1 MEFDGKMRFIRRK
14 NSEIV
19 ETQPLVLTG
28 EDGETLF
35 AFPEEVVNAVRQ
47 TIARLMRTNPFP
59 DKLAIT
65 SAVRQEG
72 VTYLSRAIGTVLAN
86 DMARKV
92 CVVELNW
99 WWPTDDPKTANGR
112 PGVAEILL
120 GDATLE
126 EAQFGT
132 GLDNLTLIPAGK
144 LVNNRRSTV
153 SHSDELAAL
162 ITTLD
167 KKFDHVIYDLPA
179 ITVASDTILLASH
192 STAVCLVV
200 RQGVTPVQSVKG
212 MLDDLDHLNIVGVI
226 MNQVNVATP
235 SFLLD
240 YIVQG

>member
-1 MEFDGKMRFIRRK
+1 MRFIRRK
-14 NSEIV
+14 KSENV
-19 ETQPLVLTG
+19 VSQPLVLTG
-28 EDGETLF
+28 EDGETWF
-35 AFPEEVVNAVRQ
+35 AFPEQVVDAVRQ
-47 TIARLMRTNPFP
+47 TIARLMRTDPFP

-72 VTYLSRAIGTVLAN
+72 VTFLSRAIGTVLAH

-99 WWPTDDPKTANGR
+99 WWPTDYPSTVNGR
-112 PGVAEILL
+112 PGVAEILS

-126 EAQFGT
+126 EAQIAT
-132 GLDNLTLIPAGK
+132 GFDNLTLISAGK

-153 SHSDELAAL
+153 SHSDELADL
-162 ITTLD
+162 ITTLG

-179 ITVASDTILLASH
+179 VAATSDAILLASH
-192 STAVCLVV
+192 STAVCLVIQ
-200 RQGVTPVQSVKG
+200 QGVTPVQSVKAT
-212 MLDDLDHLNIVGVI
+212 LDDLDHLNIVGVI

-240 YIVQG
+240 YIAQG